1 MGWHAIWEVDALA
14 KAGMTP
20 SQVIVASTRLAAETL
35 KLDQLGT
42 VAPGKSADFVVLN
55 EDPLENIANTRKIY
69 KVYLRGEEVDRATM
83 RRQWTGLK

>member
-14 KAGMTP
+14 KSGMTP

-35 KLDQLGT
+35 KLDQLGM

-55 EDPLENIANTRKIY
+55 ANPLENIANTRKIY
-69 KVYLRGEEVDRATM
+69 KVYLRGEEVDRAAM
-83 RRQWTGLK
+83 RREWNK